1 MTAIANELTFSESEC
16 LIIANP
22 AAAAN
27 SAEVVA
33 QIEQRLT
40 HSAVRGRTVWTEA
53 PGHAAQLAA
62 AHPDAGLIVAVGGDG
77 TVAEVSGALAGSP
90 HRGQVLM
97 ALPAGSGNSSSRNL
111 WGDLSW
117 EQVLDL
123 FDRPG
128 ECTVRRV
135 DLLYLVEPDA
145 TVLLGASTG
154 FLAEV
159 LIGVRHV
166 DPALKGIDRYYAAAV
181 DVIQAMPADPT
192 RVTVDGLVLYDGPT
206 SSVTVGGGRFR
217 ARSFEFLPESLLSDG
232 LLDVSTIAALDSAAV
247 AELVPLMPT
256 GQHLSRPEVRYSRGR
271 RVVIERTDGEG
282 LVAEFDGDVW
292 DAAGPRLTIEIVPNA
307 LRVLAPAIAPCG

>member
-1 MTAIANELTFSESEC
+1 
-16 LIIANP
+16 
-22 AAAAN
+22 
-27 SAEVVA
+27 
-33 QIEQRLT
+33 
-40 HSAVRGRTVWTEA
+40 
-53 PGHAAQLAA
+53 
-62 AHPDAGLIVAVGGDG
+62 
-77 TVAEVSGALAGSP
+77 
-90 HRGQVLM
+90 M

-135 DLLYLVEPDA
+135 DLLHLVEPDA
-145 TVLLGASTG
+145 IVLLGASTG

-159 LIGVRHV
+159 LIGVRQV

-181 DVIQAMPADPT
+181 DVIQAMPAHPT

-217 ARSFEFLPESLLSDG
+217 ARSFEFLPESLMSDG
-232 LLDVSTIAALDSAAV
+232 LLDVSTIAALDAEAV